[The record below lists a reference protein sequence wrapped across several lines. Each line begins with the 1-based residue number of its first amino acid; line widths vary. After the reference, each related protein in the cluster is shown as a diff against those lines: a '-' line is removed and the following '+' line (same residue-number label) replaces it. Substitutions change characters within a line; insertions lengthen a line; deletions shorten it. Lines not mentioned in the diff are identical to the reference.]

1 MCLLL
6 FSLSLSSFSVSSISR
21 VWKVEL
27 DGLGVRERIG
37 DGQVSKQG
45 DNGRERV
52 GFFLIKL
59 FLTEDLCLWI

>member
-6 FSLSLSSFSVSSISR
+6 FSLSTFSVSSISR

-52 GFFLIKL
+52 VFFN
-59 FLTEDLCLWI
+59 

>member
-1 MCLLL
+1 M
-6 FSLSLSSFSVSSISR
+6 
-21 VWKVEL
+21 EL

-52 GFFLIKL
+52 GFF
-59 FLTEDLCLWI
+59 